1 MLQELAKREGALME
15 HVNSL
20 VGLMEDK
27 ERQLAKDGTYAQ
39 YAAIHEAYTVLA
51 GPPDLSLEALKR
63 AIFLGWYANAE
74 PSCFTGISDLHEG
87 AVSLTHD
94 LLRAAWA
101 EGRIDEEFR
110 AMLGLYWSMVPPCDF
125 AGSPATDD
133 FALYLSELGSE
144 AHLSRSFSRG

>member
-1 MLQELAKREGALME
+1 
-15 HVNSL
+15 
-20 VGLMEDK
+20 
-27 ERQLAKDGTYAQ
+27 
-39 YAAIHEAYTVLA
+39 VLA

-74 PSCFTGISDLHEG
+74 PSCFTGVSDLHEG

-144 AHLSRSFSRG
+144 AHLSRSFSHDDLLSRGQMGQYWVSIVFRPAQQAVPAEGIRGKLKQALRLR